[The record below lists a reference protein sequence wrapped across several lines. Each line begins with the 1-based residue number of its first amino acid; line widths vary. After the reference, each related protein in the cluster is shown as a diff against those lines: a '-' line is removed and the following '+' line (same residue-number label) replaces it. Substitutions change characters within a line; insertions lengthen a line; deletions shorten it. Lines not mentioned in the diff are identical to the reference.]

1 MHVKLTEKQK
11 EILEEYNID
20 YNTNIKKELLINIDF
35 VMCDYLDKYDN
46 PTEDFVILEK
56 LYDEIYDAK

>member
-1 MHVKLTEKQK
+1 MHIKLTEKQK
-11 EILEEYNID
+11 EILAKYNID

-35 VMCDYLDKYDN
+35 VMCDYLDKDDN
-46 PTEDFVILEK
+46 PTEDFKILEK